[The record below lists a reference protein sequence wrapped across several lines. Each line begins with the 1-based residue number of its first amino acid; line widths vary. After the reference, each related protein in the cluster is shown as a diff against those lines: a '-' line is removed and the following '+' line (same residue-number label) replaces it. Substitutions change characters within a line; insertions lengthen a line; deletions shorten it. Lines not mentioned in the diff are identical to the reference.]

1 MRRVRGIERAAEQPD
16 AHAARMGRQDDAT
29 ASARSGDR
37 KARRKELAVHGLWK
51 ETPPHAPPAGS
62 AAALRGLA
70 GELSWP
76 RLPAAAYAVFESRQ
90 LLDADRA
97 ARVQPAGSDADL
109 GAEAELAAIG
119 ELRRSIVQND
129 RRIDFA

>member
-1 MRRVRGIERAAEQPD
+1 VRRIEGAAEQPD
-16 AHAARMGRQDDAT
+16 AHAARIRRQDDPT
-29 ASARSGDR
+29 ASAGSDDR

-51 ETPPHAPPAGS
+51 EIPPHAPPAGS
-62 AAALRGLA
+62 AAARRGLA
-70 GELSWP
+70 GDLSWP
-76 RLPAAAYAVFESRQ
+76 RLPAAMYAVFESRQ

-97 ARVQPAGSDADL
+97 PRVQPASRDADL

-119 ELRRSIVQND
+119 ELRRGIVQND